1 MATIGGKDLNDK
13 LTLDLIDDTILK
25 YQDDPERAIDNL
37 YRKIRE
43 AHKHKS
49 NLPCY
54 NTPES
59 KMAHKKIDDEIKG
72 YENEIIKIRQGYGMD
87 KKKINEANYS
97 VSIQGLETD
106 DANTLAEI
114 LQLTSQLDNESDAL
128 SNIEFP
134 SDLEIGVIDN
144 TVPETP
150 TPIDNSL
157 SLDESDEYEDEIIPC
172 AWCGEEMPKDC
183 MVKEKDLG
191 YICNSCRRGIESR
204 GEKLSIEESVKPT
217 ENEAWG
223 YHGALLNMVQE
234 DVIKDAEKVWN
245 ETFSAFE
252 EEGLDDDFIQKFLD
266 SPFGRHLAD
275 DLYSDI
281 KNNNVSNAIHEKINY
296 ISRFYMDRF
305 IPIYD
310 YMKKESEEE
319 TIVDEAVK
327 GSKCYY
333 TIYKGVPE
341 KIIETGYATE
351 EDAYHKFEEIA
362 NEYNASS
369 ESEDEFEDGNWKSY
383 VRICPDEDGLT
394 LDINTNDIEEDEFED
409 TDEMLV
415 EKVSKSSD
423 SYEEMIQAL
432 EKQIRKEQKNN
443 K

>member
-37 YRKIRE
+37 YRRIRE
-43 AHKHKS
+43 AHKHKV

-97 VSIQGLETD
+97 VSIQGLETN

-114 LQLTSQLDNESDAL
+114 LQLTSQLDSESDAL

-144 TVPETP
+144 TVPDTP
-150 TPIDNSL
+150 APIDNSL
-157 SLDESDEYEDEIIPC
+157 SLDET
-172 AWCGEEMPKDC
+172 
-183 MVKEKDLG
+183 
-191 YICNSCRRGIESR
+191 
-204 GEKLSIEESVKPT
+204 VKPT

-223 YHGALLNMVQE
+223 YHGALLHMVQE

-266 SPFGRHLAD
+266 SNFGRHLAD

-296 ISRFYMDRF
+296 ISRAFIDRF
-305 IPIYD
+305 LPIYD

-319 TIVDEAVK
+319 TVVDEAVK

-333 TIYKGVPE
+333 IIYKGIPE

-362 NEYNASS
+362 NEYNAPS

-383 VRICPDEDGLT
+383 VRTCSDEDGLT
-394 LDINTNDIEEDEFED
+394 LDINVNDIEEDEFED

-415 EKVSKSSD
+415 EKISKSSD

-432 EKQIRKEQKNN
+432 EKQIRKEQK

>member
-49 NLPCY
+49 NLPY
-54 NTPES
+54 YDTPES

-97 VSIQGLETD
+97 VSIQGLETN

-114 LQLTSQLDNESDAL
+114 LQLTSQLDSESDAL

-144 TVPETP
+144 TIPDAPAPV
-150 TPIDNSL
+150 DDSL
-157 SLDESDEYEDEIIPC
+157 SLDET
-172 AWCGEEMPKDC
+172 
-183 MVKEKDLG
+183 
-191 YICNSCRRGIESR
+191 
-204 GEKLSIEESVKPT
+204 VKPT

-223 YHGALLNMVQE
+223 YHGTLLHMVQE

-296 ISRFYMDRF
+296 ISRFYIDRF
-305 IPIYD
+305 LPIYD

-319 TIVDEAVK
+319 TVVDEAVK

-383 VRICPDEDGLT
+383 VRICSDEEGLT
-394 LDINTNDIEEDEFED
+394 LDINVNDIEEDEFEN